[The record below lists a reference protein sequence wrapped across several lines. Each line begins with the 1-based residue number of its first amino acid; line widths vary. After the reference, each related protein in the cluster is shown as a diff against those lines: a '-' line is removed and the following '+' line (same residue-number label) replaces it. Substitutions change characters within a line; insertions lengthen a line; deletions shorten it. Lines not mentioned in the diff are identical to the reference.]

1 MGNLLMQTVLFD
13 PGYSSCMS
21 GVSDSIE
28 LMYGAFVSTPMPLK
42 QKKFQFSM
50 IFPKIKDMILQNVS
64 FYLGCLLWASY
75 IKNIKNANV
84 INNPCL
90 DTEYNEENSIEEP
103 LYLIDFIE
111 TNLDKDAKYYINKRY
126 EKDERFINV
135 LKTYVEFLKL
145 NGGFTKLKTT
155 DEIVLPSNIKS
166 LDENKMSEIK
176 SKIDEALDKKKLS
189 VLFDVYSLILD

>member
-1 MGNLLMQTVLFD
+1 M
-13 PGYSSCMS
+13 
-21 GVSDSIE
+21 
-28 LMYGAFVSTPMPLK
+28 
-42 QKKFQFSM
+42 
-50 IFPKIKDMILQNVS
+50 
-64 FYLGCLLWASY
+64 
-75 IKNIKNANV
+75 
-84 INNPCL
+84 
-90 DTEYNEENSIEEP
+90 
-103 LYLIDFIE
+103 YLIDFIE

-135 LKTYVEFLKL
+135 LKTYIEFLKL

-176 SKIDEALDKKKLS
+176 SKIDEAIDKKKLS

>member
-1 MGNLLMQTVLFD
+1 
-13 PGYSSCMS
+13 
-21 GVSDSIE
+21 
-28 LMYGAFVSTPMPLK
+28 
-42 QKKFQFSM
+42 M

-135 LKTYVEFLKL
+135 LKTYIEFLKL

-176 SKIDEALDKKKLS
+176 SKIDEAIDKKKLS